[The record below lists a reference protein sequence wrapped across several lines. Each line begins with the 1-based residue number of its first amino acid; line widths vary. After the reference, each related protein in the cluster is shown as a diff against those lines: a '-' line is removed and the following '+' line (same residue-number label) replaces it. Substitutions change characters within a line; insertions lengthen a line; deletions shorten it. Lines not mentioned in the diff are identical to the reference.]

1 MNKEEFM
8 EAIKMSPRT
17 NQYEYYSNILDF
29 LKDPHKRIMIAR
41 GGMALGKTIATSL
54 AIKNILVDYDKVFV
68 ATPYSKIKGNWC
80 NEMNKLGLSK
90 QITEWLSKKDCIP
103 KEYHKDVND
112 CKDDCE
118 HRIHLEKREDGYT
131 WYSPICESLL
141 NQITFPLYAS
151 KWHEDKG
158 YDSCLFS
165 PIRMG
170 LRDRDIAIGDFMPVL
185 NQKIMNNVVF
195 PERGSLASKH
205 KSLLVI
211 DEGHRLPDRA
221 ESFFNKSLNLSYVLN
236 KLKSMEEQSKL
247 YSCEFYQA
255 LHLGV
260 EGLKRVEK
268 YLKKKI
274 SKADK
279 DEVMAG
285 QIRYTIHNFIVDFE
299 SNSQVTFYQFLQSL
313 KQAKDLLSKEEYETE
328 DDPYLKR
335 LYSFLNSWL
344 EKIEDDNYKQ
354 YFQYSQIGEGN
365 IIIEIICNNIEERIK
380 ALLNSWKKVVII
392 SGTIH
397 KEFINEIGFKENEV
411 FNPEQLNAFSIKEDV
426 LIYSKPYQYGDF
438 WNKNLYKTMEQD
450 KETIRTI
457 LENVNGRTLIFLVN
471 KEISR
476 KFEEIIPKRRLFNL
490 CFKKDDEYKK
500 AIESFSNSQDGVALL
515 NIKGRVEGTNFIDE
529 EGQTIENL
537 IIYGYPNPI
546 PNWKHLDSLNSLI
559 SKYKDKTL
567 ANAHLSYIPTGNI
580 IHQACCRAKRSA
592 SDKPLILL
600 MGDMYQPIRN
610 EYKFL
615 PNDLHG
621 KQCENKIE
629 LLNKIEVSN
638 GRREN

>member
-141 NQITFPLYAS
+141 NQMTFPLYAS
-151 KWHEDKG
+151 KWYEDKG

-221 ESFFNKSLNLSYVLN
+221 ESFFNKSLNLSYVLD

-247 YSCEFYQA
+247 YSCEFYQT

-260 EGLKRVEK
+260 EGLKKVEK

-274 SKADK
+274 SKADR
-279 DEVMAG
+279 DEVKAG

-476 KFEEIIPKRRLFNL
+476 KFEEIIPKKRLFNL

-592 SDKPLILL
+592 LDKPLILL